1 MMEVVS
7 IISALRRSKVAA
19 LLISLQVAV
28 TLAVVSNALYIAL
41 QQIEHMSRPSGI
53 DEEGIVSFENIWTGG
68 MDTEI
73 KARLQTDLAALRSLP
88 GVRDAYATD
97 GLPLR
102 GGGYSSAFSRRPGER
117 PGVPS
122 ALYPV
127 DEHGLRTLGL
137 RLIEGRGFNSG
148 DILDWNGEQD
158 SPDHAP
164 VAVVTRA
171 LAASLFP
178 EGAALGKVAYID
190 KNPVTIIGVVERM
203 QAQAAYGHDESIEN
217 AALVPYLWTEPSSL
231 YVIRAFPGQRD
242 AVLQAA
248 QRKLF
253 QISRTRAITRQQS
266 FVETRAEAYRPFRAT
281 ALILSCVSAVLLLI
295 TGLGVVGLTSFWV
308 AQRRRHIGIRRALG
322 ARRIDILRYFHTENL
337 FLVGAG
343 AAVGFVLTMG
353 ANAFIV
359 RQFEMSRLP
368 VSFVVAGVVIVLC
381 LGQLSV
387 LWPALR
393 AAGVSPATAARAL

>member
-1 MMEVVS
+1 
-7 IISALRRSKVAA
+7 
-19 LLISLQVAV
+19 
-28 TLAVVSNALYIAL
+28 
-41 QQIEHMSRPSGI
+41 
-53 DEEGIVSFENIWTGG
+53 
-68 MDTEI
+68 
-73 KARLQTDLAALRSLP
+73 
-88 GVRDAYATD
+88 
-97 GLPLR
+97 
-102 GGGYSSAFSRRPGER
+102 
-117 PGVPS
+117 
-122 ALYPV
+122 V